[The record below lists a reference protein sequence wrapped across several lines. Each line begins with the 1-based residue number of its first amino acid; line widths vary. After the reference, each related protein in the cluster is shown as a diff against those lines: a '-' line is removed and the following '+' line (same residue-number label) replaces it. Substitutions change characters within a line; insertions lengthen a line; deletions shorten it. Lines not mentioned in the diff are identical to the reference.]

1 MGTASRRSEVAGA
14 GRRRGTDADRENGPA
29 ARSFA
34 ADAHDC
40 IMVRIQT
47 DLPHTSLAARSCAP
61 MASSPRINTQLGARQ
76 TLSFEEGPV
85 SPVHRPSACSG
96 VKALR
101 NTSVAKR
108 QAAKLCYRFGP
119 LTPSARS
126 ANLIAGDGTKNSL
139 SRSEQ
144 KTVSATQ
151 NNHLTG
157 KAPYKFESISLQRRV
172 SCEPDFLD
180 QVQQAVDREVNAA
193 GSF

>member
-1 MGTASRRSEVAGA
+1 
-14 GRRRGTDADRENGPA
+14 
-29 ARSFA
+29 
-34 ADAHDC
+34 
-40 IMVRIQT
+40 
-47 DLPHTSLAARSCAP
+47 

-157 KAPYKFESISLQRRV
+157 KAPYKFESISLRQGVWREADSFYRMQGRIRECRNGAITSYGVGQSIDRWQATCLRRY
-172 SCEPDFLD
+172 
-180 QVQQAVDREVNAA
+180 
-193 GSF
+193 